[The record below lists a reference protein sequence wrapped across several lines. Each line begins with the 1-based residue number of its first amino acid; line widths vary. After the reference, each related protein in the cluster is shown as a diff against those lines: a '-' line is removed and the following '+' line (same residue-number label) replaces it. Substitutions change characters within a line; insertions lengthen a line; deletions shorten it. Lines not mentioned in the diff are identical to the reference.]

1 MKSRKNNYT
10 AGDAQAI
17 AFCLCLCFT
26 LAVVILKSSL
36 EPSNG
41 MSIAVIKDGQNSIEP
56 ERMEK
61 IGQAI
66 DNWNQNARDELLTAN
81 FYLRKEQKFI
91 EKEI

>member
-26 LAVVILKSSL
+26 LAVVIF
-36 EPSNG
+36 G

-66 DNWNQNARDELLTAN
+66 DNWNQGARDELLTAN